1 MQNMT
6 LLPDGDLPAIVLT
19 TIQGETSQKLKYVPT
34 VAEIL
39 VWDVRVEAELVNSN
53 LETTW

>member
-19 TIQGETSQKLKYVPT
+19 TIQGETSQKLKYVHT

-39 VWDVRVEAELVNSN
+39 V
-53 LETTW
+53 